1 MREWVRGR
9 LPLVDPKE
17 DRVGARF
24 YRHESVPMEE
34 WSAENLEEMM
44 RVHAGWEAVEQA
56 VEAAAKV
63 AEARTAAEREATG
76 EPEPPKP
83 KRRGER
89 KDAR

>member
-1 MREWVRGR
+1 
-9 LPLVDPKE
+9 
-17 DRVGARF
+17 
-24 YRHESVPMEE
+24 
-34 WSAENLEEMM
+34 M